1 MSSGDSARA
10 CFGSVADTQV
20 WNAGNDMLV
29 CQGCRTLRASGQ
41 KFVCVFVRVGDVD
54 DGLVQKEGA
63 SRCASAAAGGGGD
76 AFCRGV

>member
-1 MSSGDSARA
+1 MSGLSNTASQW
-10 CFGSVADTQV
+10 SE
-20 WNAGNDMLV
+20 V
-29 CQGCRTLRASGQ
+29 C
-41 KFVCVFVRVGDVD
+41 VCVFVRVGDVD